1 MSGHVAIDDI
11 SIRYSARRQ
20 SQLALDVTRLALA
33 PGTFSAIIGPSGCG
47 KSTFLN
53 AIAGF
58 IPPAS
63 GEIRLDGRVLNGPCA
78 DVGVIFQQY
87 ALFPWLTA
95 LGNVKF
101 ALKRF
106 KLPRAELHRRALA
119 ALEEVGLASL
129 GHHYPGQLSG
139 GQKQRVGIARTL
151 AFEPRVLLMDE
162 PFGALDAQT
171 RGVMQDLLLRVWQ
184 KHRAT
189 VLFITHDVDEA
200 LLLADRI
207 EVMSAASGKIIRSY
221 GLSQLRSAAGAQSRQ
236 CRFAG
241 YPRRNS
247 DTAAA
252 AGFAVLTQCTAGCL
266 AS

>member
-11 SIRYSARRQ
+11 SIRYPARRQ
-20 SQLALDVTRLALA
+20 APLALDVTRLELA

-47 KSTFLN
+47 KSTLLN

-58 IPPAS
+58 IAPAS
-63 GEIRLDGRVLNGPCA
+63 GQIRIDGRVLNGPDA
-78 DVGVIFQQY
+78 QVGVIFQQY

-106 KLPRAELHRRALA
+106 NLSRAERHRRALA

-129 GHHYPGQLSG
+129 CHHYPGQLSG

-207 EVMSAASGKIIRSY
+207 DVMSAAPGKIIRSY
-221 GLSQLRSAAGAQSRQ
+221 SLNQPRPRALNRENATLLDIREEILSLLRPLAQPS
-236 CRFAG
+236 
-241 YPRRNS
+241 
-247 DTAAA
+247 
-252 AGFAVLTQCTAGCL
+252 
-266 AS
+266 